1 MDKNSPWRGAWR
13 QEMGGRGHC
22 VCYACC
28 RELLWPEPRLGAGP
42 LYKYA
47 LIMSSAKS
55 AANLRAKGEGGE
67 ESGTQRGAGN
77 RGQ

>member
-1 MDKNSPWRGAWR
+1 M
-13 QEMGGRGHC
+13 EVGGRGRC

-55 AANLRAKGEGGE
+55 AANLRAKGGLKKEGCRE
-67 ESGTQRGAGN
+67 AQAIEDN
-77 RGQ
+77 R